1 MDIIQSTRAYE
12 SWARGQIEI
21 VEADLKLKHAAM
33 AKASFPFLRATFYR
47 WSQVW
52 VEACPDLAAA
62 PGLLAVGDLHVEN
75 FGTWR
80 DAEGRLVWGINDFDE
95 AAPMSYAIDLVRLAT
110 SALLARDDNGL
121 AIAPVD
127 ACAAILKGYGAVIEG
142 GGAPFVL
149 EEKHPKL
156 RALALGAER
165 DPAKFWAK
173 TKSWKLQKTVPK
185 RVRALIGGQLPADA
199 HLDAIVHRVAGLG
212 SLGRR
217 RYVGL
222 ADVDGGRVARE
233 AKEMM
238 SSAYRWAR
246 GKKTGRIRYNEIMA
260 RAVRC
265 RDPFVHLEGDWLLRR
280 IGPHCSRIELA
291 DLPKE
296 RDERILLEQM
306 GRETANIHLGAPDAI
321 AAVTRD
327 FNARKS
333 GWLLAAAQTM
343 ANATVRDWKRWKAS
357 H

>member
-1 MDIIQSTRAYE
+1 M
-12 SWARGQIEI
+12 
-21 VEADLKLKHAAM
+21 
-33 AKASFPFLRATFYR
+33 
-47 WSQVW
+47 
-52 VEACPDLAAA
+52 
-62 PGLLAVGDLHVEN
+62 
-75 FGTWR
+75 
-80 DAEGRLVWGINDFDE
+80 
-95 AAPMSYAIDLVRLAT
+95 
-110 SALLARDDNGL
+110 
-121 AIAPVD
+121 
-127 ACAAILKGYGAVIEG
+127 
-142 GGAPFVL
+142 
-149 EEKHPKL
+149 
-156 RALALGAER
+156 
-165 DPAKFWAK
+165 
-173 TKSWKLQKTVPK
+173 
-185 RVRALIGGQLPADA
+185 
-199 HLDAIVHRVAGLG
+199 
-212 SLGRR
+212 
-217 RYVGL
+217 GL

-246 GKKTGRIRYNEIMA
+246 GKKAGRIRYNEIMA